1 MSWILIA
8 AIALTFPLRPDAC
21 SSCMTN
27 GGRASLQQAP
37 RRTPDLKNVLL
48 VSLIGERQVAVIDP
62 ATQAVIAR
70 FPSPSGPHEI
80 TVSADGSLAYVADS
94 GSGPSS
100 PPGNSI
106 VVLDLR
112 TLSVKTTL
120 KTCDTPHD
128 TRVSRDRRT
137 LWVACAPLKGVVEL
151 DAATGAIRKTFDTK
165 LDGGWFVEITSDE
178 RTLFVPH
185 MEAKAL
191 TMINRRTSEV
201 RTLVSGNTI
210 FGVTVSPNGKEVW
223 ASDADEKR
231 LLIINASTG
240 KVVTTVAL
248 GTGVGFSRLR
258 FTPNGKQ
265 VVVVRGS
272 EFIIVDVQ
280 RRSIVSRL
288 EMPHAGKVVTVSG
301 DSRHAFVSHPGAD
314 SVSVI
319 ELSSSKVE
327 RTFVVGKQPDGIAW
341 VGNVDV
347 AVRMSS
353 N

>member
-1 MSWILIA
+1 MSWLLIA
-8 AIALTFPLRPDAC
+8 AIALTFPLRPYAC
-21 SSCMTN
+21 TSCMTN
-27 GGRASLQQAP
+27 NARGSLQQAP
-37 RRTPDLKNVLL
+37 RKTPDVKNVLL
-48 VSLIGERQVAVIDP
+48 VSLIGERQVAMIDP
-62 ATQAVIAR
+62 ATQSVVAR

-80 TVSADGSLAYVADS
+80 TVSADGSLAFIADS
-94 GSGPSS
+94 GSGPGS
-100 PPGNSI
+100 PPGNAI

-128 TRVSRDRRT
+128 TRASRNART
-137 LWVACAPLKGVVEL
+137 LWVACAPLKAVVEL
-151 DAATGAIRKTFDTK
+151 DAATGAIRKTYDTK
-165 LDGGWFVEITSDE
+165 LAGGWFVEIASDE
-178 RTLFVPH
+178 RRLFVPH

-191 TMINRRTSEV
+191 TMTDRRTSEV
-201 RTLVSGNTI
+201 RTLFSGNTI

-223 ASDADEKR
+223 VSDADEKR

-240 KVVTTVAL
+240 RVVTSVGL
-248 GTGVGFSRLR
+248 GSGAGFSRLR

-280 RRSIVSRL
+280 RRSIASTL

-319 ELSSSKVE
+319 DLRSSKVE

-347 AVRMSS
+347 AVRMSG